1 MRIMVTRLLNK
12 DVVHGERS
20 QKICFCDKFRKIN
33 ADKEPY
39 DHDNGYQVIEQRGA
53 HSTVQCKLSL
63 SVSTGAPVDGFSF
76 LKE

>member
-1 MRIMVTRLLNK
+1 MVTRSLNK
-12 DVVHGERS
+12 EAV
-20 QKICFCDKFRKIN
+20 CFCNKFRNLN

-76 LKE
+76 LKI